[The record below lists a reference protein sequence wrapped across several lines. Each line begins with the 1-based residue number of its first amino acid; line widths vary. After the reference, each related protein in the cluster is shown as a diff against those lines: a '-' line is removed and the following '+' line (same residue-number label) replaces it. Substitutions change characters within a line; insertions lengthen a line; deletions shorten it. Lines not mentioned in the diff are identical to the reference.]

1 MIPPHMIPTFALVG
15 FFIIFMLTLS
25 AVLVAVA
32 TNEDVQKAL
41 EELENEE
48 NNDPSSSPSPSSSS
62 PPGPPAFR
70 YSIGTTVMCTEND
83 PHGKNEE
90 NRYRVSSN
98 QGKLRHYPDNDIAKA
113 WDADDWEDEDYI
125 EDCDGLALGDPMPE
139 KPAVG
144 ASVRCG
150 KNDLKGSNN
159 ISVYRVNA
167 DATLGHYPNPTIA
180 ASWDSG
186 WDTPPK
192 TTIGDCEGIIFGG
205 DLQSN
210 AAATNTPPSSSPPA
224 GPSSLTWT
232 THAGKTYHYSVHD
245 QVNAETGVDTTVG
258 SDAQIYPANGIDGCK
273 AKCEEFDSCKS
284 IVHWDSDVCYLWR
297 TNTTYSDTST
307 DARATIVENDR

>member
-15 FFIIFMLTLS
+15 CFIIFMLTLS

-48 NNDPSSSPSPSSSS
+48 NNDPSSSPAPSSSS
-62 PPGPPAFR
+62 PPGPPTFR

-113 WDADDWEDEDYI
+113 WDADEWEDEDYI

-167 DATLGHYPNPTIA
+167 DATLGHYPTTAIA

-186 WDTPPK
+186 WNTSTT

-210 AAATNTPPSSSPPA
+210 AAAPDTAPDTAPA
-224 GPSSLTWT
+224 ALTWT
-232 THAGKTYHYSVHD
+232 SYPSTDFNTYSCD
-245 QVNAETGVDTTVG
+245 GDICINASSGGVT
-258 SDAQIYPANGIDGCK
+258 SDAANAKITSTTKDNCK
-273 AKCEEFDSCKS
+273 AKCEEFNLCKS
-284 IVHWDSDVCYLWR
+284 IVHWDNDVCYLYGV
-297 TNTTYSDTST
+297 NTSNFTAGTKP
-307 DARATIVENDR
+307 ANATLIEKN

>member
-15 FFIIFMLTLS
+15 CFIIFMLTLS

-48 NNDPSSSPSPSSSS
+48 NNDPSSSPTPSPSPSQ
-62 PPGPPAFR
+62 PRFR
-70 YSIGTTVMCTEND
+70 YPIGTTVKCEEND
-83 PHGKNEE
+83 PNGENEK

-98 QGKLRHYPDNDIAKA
+98 QGKLRHYPDDDIAKS
-113 WDADDWEDEDYI
+113 WDEENWEYEDYI
-125 EDCDGLALGDPMPE
+125 EDCDGLALGDPMTE
-139 KPAVG
+139 KPPVG

-210 AAATNTPPSSSPPA
+210 AAATNTPPSSSSPA
-224 GPSSLTWT
+224 IE
-232 THAGKTYHYSVHD
+232 YHCVANDKDFLQEKGSRMYADRNYNYLVTECQQETNVVD
-245 QVNAETGVDTTVG
+245 CETGDHL
-258 SDAQIYPANGIDGCK
+258 QQ
-273 AKCEEFDSCKS
+273 
-284 IVHWDSDVCYLWR
+284 R
-297 TNTTYSDTST
+297 TNGGD
-307 DARATIVENDR
+307 DVVDEFLECIWVEKD